1 MVSCPGIAA
10 GRLAEDVLDANFQDI
25 RPPLDPLQAKIAADR
40 CLFCWDAPCTRA
52 CPTSIDIP
60 LFVRQIA
67 TANRLGA
74 ARTILEANIL
84 GGTCARVCPTETLC
98 EEVCVRVA
106 QEGRPVE
113 IGRLQRFATEA
124 AVEAGVVLFER
135 APPTGRRVAVVG
147 AGPAG
152 LACAHELAR
161 LGHDVTLLEAS
172 DRLGGL
178 NETGL
183 AAYKMTNDFAAR
195 EVAWLL
201 SIGGITVETGKAL
214 GRDVSLY
221 GLSAEYDAVFLGLGL
236 GATNAVGFEDD
247 LAGVADAVEWIA
259 ALRSAASLADVPVG
273 TRVVVIG
280 GGMTAIDAASQARR
294 LGADEVTIAYRR
306 GLADM
311 GASDHEKEI
320 ARNDGALI
328 RTHLAP
334 RRLIGAEGRVTGV
347 EFERT
352 RVEAGKV
359 VGTGETVTIA
369 ADQVLSAIGQ
379 TLIVDLLGDGVVG
392 LANGRIAVDAGGRT
406 SNPKIWAG
414 GDCTD
419 AGRDLTVEAVAAG
432 RDAARSI
439 DATLRSAG

>member
-10 GRLAEDVLDANFQDI
+10 GRLAEDVLDANFLDI
-25 RPPLDPLQAKIAADR
+25 RPPLDPSQAKIAADR

-52 CPTSIDIP
+52 CPTSIDVP

-67 TANRLGA
+67 TGNRLGA
-74 ARTILEANIL
+74 ARTILEANVL

-124 AVEAGVVLFER
+124 VVEGGVALFER
-135 APPTGRRVAVVG
+135 AARTGRCVAIVG

-161 LGHDVTLLEAS
+161 LGHDVTLFEAS

-201 SIGGITVETGKAL
+201 EIGGITVETGKAL
-214 GRDVSLY
+214 GRDLSLY
-221 GLSAEYDAVFLGLGL
+221 GLTAEYDAVFLGLGL

-247 LAGVADAVEWIA
+247 LAGVVDAVDWIA
-259 ALRSAASLADVPVG
+259 DLRSAASLADVSVG
-273 TRVVVIG
+273 ARVVVIG

-334 RRLIGAEGRVTGV
+334 RRLVGVEGRVAGV

-359 VGTGETVTIA
+359 VGTGETATIP
-369 ADQVLSAIGQ
+369 ADQVLLAIGQ
-379 TLIVDLLGDGVVG
+379 TLVADVLGDGVVA
-392 LANGRIAVDAGGRT
+392 LAHGRIAVDASGRT

-414 GDCTD
+414 GDCAD

-432 RDAARSI
+432 RNAARSI
-439 DATLRSAG
+439 DATLRPAG